1 MRRTVPDLAV
11 ELSTSER
18 TLRRAINR
26 GAVRCRRDS
35 PRVLAIA
42 REEVNYLRAHWGTL
56 SALSRALRT
65 EPNVR
70 LAVLYGSVA
79 RGDERDDSDVDLLVQ
94 LRDDSGRASLG
105 LGDRLERELE
115 RSVDLARLPRVRE
128 TSPLLLLEVL
138 GDGRVLVDRDGLW
151 PSLQAERD
159 AVAAAA
165 ARTENAE
172 AHAAAA
178 ALAELVEA

>member
-1 MRRTVPDLAV
+1 MEISAN
-11 ELSTSER
+11 ER

-35 PRVLAIA
+35 PRVLAIT
-42 REEVNYLRAHWGTL
+42 REEIGYLRAHWRML
-56 SALSRALRT
+56 AALSRALRT

-79 RGDERDDSDVDLLVQ
+79 RGDDRDDSDIDLLLW
-94 LRDDSGRASLG
+94 LRNDSGRASLG

-115 RSVDLARLPRVRE
+115 RSVDVARLPRVRE
-128 TSPLLLLEVL
+128 TSPLLLLEIL

-151 PSLQAERD
+151 PALQAERPE
-159 AVAAAA
+159 VASAA
-165 ARTENAE
+165 ARSEKAE
-172 AHAAAA
+172 AQAAAA
-178 ALAELVEA
+178 ALAELLDG